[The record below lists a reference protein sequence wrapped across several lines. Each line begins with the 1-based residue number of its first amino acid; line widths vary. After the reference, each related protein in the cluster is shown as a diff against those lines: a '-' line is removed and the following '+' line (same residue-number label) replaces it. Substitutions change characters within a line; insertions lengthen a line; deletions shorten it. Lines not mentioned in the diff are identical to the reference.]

1 MCLLKFFGR
10 PIRPGIQNSPR
21 RPMAGGTTN
30 PIQLP
35 NAPQALS
42 DPCLDTVCPLFLADG
57 TQVFN
62 TILIQTFF
70 IFFNFLN
77 SSNHHRL
84 LRQMTEKSF

>member
-10 PIRPGIQNSPR
+10 LLRPGIQNSPR

-42 DPCLDTVCPLFLADG
+42 DPCMDTVCPLFLAFMIG
-57 TQVFN
+57 WMIN
-62 TILIQTFF
+62 ALFF
-70 IFFNFLN
+70 VQQDPLLFIVGDK
-77 SSNHHRL
+77 SN
-84 LRQMTEKSF
+84 QKVSF

>member
-1 MCLLKFFGR
+1 MLIFHLICIIHLILIRTLAHLLLELVKLFSFALLTLV
-10 PIRPGIQNSPR
+10 IIIISPR

-62 TILIQTFF
+62 TILI
-70 IFFNFLN
+70 
-77 SSNHHRL
+77 
-84 LRQMTEKSF
+84 